1 MHPLLDQLEK
11 TEQSITLALQEIDR
25 NFAAAHKI
33 VSSVIAPV
41 IDKYD
46 VHSRAIL
53 NGSAFWS
60 QFMEASASI
69 SLSGYEEEAV
79 AVVEGDGDNGGGD
92 DSAEG
97 KGEVE
102 VEVEAKPGQTG
113 QPGQIVQIQ
122 ETENTQPETDT
133 VHPDNTLPE
142 RDDNE
147 KEIFSSPFNSR
158 IESIPSTPIHSLF
171 RNGESRSVIKH
182 QVLDKNWG
190 ITATP
195 VPEKHFK
202 SPFRKRPFAAI
213 DNSDDEIVPPALS
226 HLTAI
231 PALPDDSDPS
241 IPLPHISSTP
251 AKPTFSLWQDPLRQP
266 STPMTSNLGS
276 TALSP
281 PKLTQTPASDAAH
294 RIVRSAFDSVKR
306 RKISE
311 ASRIPRVSGS
321 RVSGSRASGSRASRG
336 YRVSG
341 YGPSVSRVSADDSA
355 SFVEGDLADI
365 LGNVSKS
372 DSDASSGFSLDE

>member
-33 VSSVIAPV
+33 ISSVIAPV

-79 AVVEGDGDNGGGD
+79 AVVEGDGDNDGGD
-92 DSAEG
+92 NSA
-97 KGEVE
+97 EVE
-102 VEVEAKPGQTG
+102 VEVEIEDEAKASQTG
-113 QPGQIVQIQ
+113 QIIQVQ
-122 ETENTQPETDT
+122 ETDDTQPEIDT
-133 VHPDNTLPE
+133 RHQDTAVLE

-147 KEIFSSPFNSR
+147 KETYSSPFNSR

-276 TALSP
+276 TAISP

-294 RIVRSAFDSVKR
+294 RIVRSALDSVKR

-321 RVSGSRASGSRASRG
+321 RVSGPRPSGSRASRG
-336 YRVSG
+336 SRVSG
-341 YGPSVSRVSADDSA
+341 SGPSVSRVSADDSA

-372 DSDASSGFSLDE
+372 DSDGSSEFSLDE